1 MSRSQI
7 YRFVVVACMSLW
19 VGIFAEPVRA
29 STCQHHLGL
38 ARDFNAHDQVVLL
51 QRFARQHCDLIS
63 IRFQKQSVNATPVE
77 SHLILDFDAQMLV
90 RSMRGR
96 GPTRFYVWHGVD
108 RSRLLKTA
116 AAQGFSGFSF
126 VGRAPR
132 HRLTQRMLQHV
143 R

>member
-1 MSRSQI
+1 MSANQI
-7 YRFVVVACMSLW
+7 DRFAIVACMILW
-19 VGIFAEPVRA
+19 VGFPAEPARA
-29 STCQHHLGL
+29 STCQHQLGL
-38 ARDFNAHDQVVLL
+38 ARDFDPHDQIVLL

>member
-1 MSRSQI
+1 MSANQI
-7 YRFVVVACMSLW
+7 YRFAVVACVILW
-19 VGIFAEPVRA
+19 VGFPAEPAHA
-29 STCQHHLGL
+29 STCHHQLGL
-38 ARDFNAHDQVVLL
+38 ARDFDPHDQIVLL
-51 QRFARQHCDLIS
+51 QRFARQRCDLIS

-77 SHLILDFDAQMLV
+77 SHLILDLDAQMLV

>member
-1 MSRSQI
+1 MSTNQI
-7 YRFVVVACMSLW
+7 YRFAIVACMILW
-19 VGIFAEPVRA
+19 VGLPTESARA

-38 ARDFNAHDQVVLL
+38 ARDFDPHDQIVLL

-63 IRFQKQSVNATPVE
+63 IRFQKQSVNATPIE
-77 SHLILDFDAQMLV
+77 SHLILDLDAQMLV